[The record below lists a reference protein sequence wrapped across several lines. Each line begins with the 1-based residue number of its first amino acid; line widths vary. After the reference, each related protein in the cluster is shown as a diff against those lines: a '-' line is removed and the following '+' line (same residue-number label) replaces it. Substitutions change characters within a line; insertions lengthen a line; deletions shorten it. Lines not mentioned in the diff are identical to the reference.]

1 LCPSGA
7 IHLLFP
13 IIGQRQYLF
22 LFPFERSCFA
32 SNLSNK
38 IFIRKKA
45 KRHSNFQ
52 EKGQKWHII
61 ENIVDLGQKANT
73 IRSMENCQ
81 NNVVKKDEERKTN

>member
-1 LCPSGA
+1 LSPSGA

-32 SNLSNK
+32 SNPHNK
-38 IFIRKKA
+38 IFIRKKRQ
-45 KRHSNFQ
+45 KHSNFQ

-61 ENIVDLGQKANT
+61 ENIVDLGQKAN
-73 IRSMENCQ
+73 IRPMENCQ